1 MVRRVGGLLVVVVV
15 VEVVE
20 GGGGA
25 TSASLIRKLA
35 WLLSEYVLTSPTPD
49 TKPVWLYFSHN
60 LVVRIMQFRQKNI
73 YVILLHEKYGLA

>member
-15 VEVVE
+15 VVEVVE
-20 GGGGA
+20 GGGGGA

-49 TKPVWLYFSHN
+49 TKPIWLYFSP
-60 LVVRIMQFRQKNI
+60 
-73 YVILLHEKYGLA
+73 LALTFVCGQR